1 MERLGKVLFG
11 KYDRA
16 VRRRQVRALGL
27 ALLLALVICLIFGGL
42 LYVLNLQGR
51 I

>member
-1 MERLGKVLFG
+1 MEWLGKVLFG

-16 VRRRQVRALGL
+16 VRHSHVRALGL
-27 ALLLALVICLIFGGL
+27 ALLLALGICLIFGVL
-42 LYVLNLQGR
+42 LYVLNTQGR